1 MEALT
6 ELCDLVARNPTQF
19 PEKLAWM
26 CNRCPQPDSLSSG
39 SPRVSRSQLNAVLAV
54 ARFLS
59 KCSDS
64 SDTRPKSVV
73 LEFLHS
79 VPSSFTQSFWP
90 QSFTTESIASFFAAF
105 LSYVAEAAELS
116 SDFAADIAAFSGDV
130 VLFAIAQ
137 NSAISRVFL
146 TALSQN
152 FLPIL
157 PSDADRFVT
166 CLLDQLSIPVL
177 VPSTPR
183 EQVPAAN
190 SETSSAQSS
199 PLSVNHY
206 QQNESEASP
215 GNEASHVSG
224 STSSSRVGD
233 EVTSAT
239 SSRGSI
245 VMNGGSILWKSGSG
259 VDQLGVNLGLND
271 GGGTMYRQQVTSFEE
286 ESVESLEK
294 QEIAFK
300 LIAHI
305 LDKVQ
310 IDSRLLEQVRLIVK
324 KQLQSLSVFLKVRR
338 FWVLPFL
345 QHLKFA
351 IFLIC
356 RSVGS

>member
-19 PEKLAWM
+19 SEKLAWM

-39 SPRVSRSQLNAVLAV
+39 SLRVSRSQLNAVLAV

-73 LEFLHS
+73 LEFLHY
-79 VPSSFTQSFWP
+79 VPSSFAESFWP
-90 QSFTTESIASFFAAF
+90 QSYSTESIASFFADF
-105 LSYVAEAAELS
+105 LSYVAKAAELS
-116 SDFAADIAAFSGDV
+116 PDFAAEIAGFSGDV
-130 VLFAIAQ
+130 VLSAIGA

-152 FLPIL
+152 FLPIM

-177 VPSTPR
+177 APGTPR

-206 QQNESEASP
+206 HRNESEASP
-215 GNEASHVSG
+215 GNEASHLSG

-239 SSRGSI
+239 SSRGSM

-259 VDQLGVNLGLND
+259 VDQLGANLGLND
-271 GGGTMYRQQVTSFEE
+271 VGGTMFRQHVTSFEE

-310 IDSRLLEQVRLIVK
+310 IDSRLLEQVRLIAK
-324 KQLQSLSVFLKVRR
+324 KQLQSLSLFLKVRR
-338 FWVLPFL
+338 FWMLPFL
-345 QHLKFA
+345 QNLNFA
-351 IFLIC
+351 MFRIC